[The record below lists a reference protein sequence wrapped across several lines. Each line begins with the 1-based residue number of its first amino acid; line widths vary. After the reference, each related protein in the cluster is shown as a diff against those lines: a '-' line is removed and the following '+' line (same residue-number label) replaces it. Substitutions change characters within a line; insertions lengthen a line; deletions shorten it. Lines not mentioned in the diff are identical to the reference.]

1 MDSETEKETEIQ
13 KGLNLLRAEVEKA
26 IGHAVKTP
34 ADFDFL
40 SDTLIKAGCSYVS
53 ATTLKRVWGYIH
65 DAGPGY
71 RPGNFTLRALCCFIG
86 FSDFNSFLSGHA
98 NLDTQSETYLG
109 NYIESRKLPLGS
121 YISLTWAPNRRCTL
135 HHIKETLFEVTEALH
150 SKIKEGDMVECG
162 CFTQNAPAYFSRVF
176 RDGSAPMTYVAGSRS
191 GIRFQIHETVNK

>member
-40 SDTLIKAGCSYVS
+40 SDTLIKAGCGYVS

-176 RDGSAPMTYVAGSRS
+176 RDGSTPMTYVAGSRS
-191 GIRFQIHETVNK
+191 GIRFQILTEI

>member
-40 SDTLIKAGCSYVS
+40 SDTLIKAGCGYVS
-53 ATTLKRVWGYIH
+53 PTTLKRVWGYIH

-121 YISLTWAPNRRCTL
+121 YISLTWAPNRHCTL

-191 GIRFQIHETVNK
+191 GIRFQILTETNR

>member
-40 SDTLIKAGCSYVS
+40 SDTLIKAGCGYVS
-53 ATTLKRVWGYIH
+53 ATTLIRVWGYIH

-191 GIRFQIHETVNK
+191 GIRFQILTEI